1 MITIE
6 KETLKNLILKSEP
19 GFLEQLDLQMN
30 GYGTINKFANEDV
43 WVWNKE
49 RFKDINEEELTY
61 LTLKIVEG

>member
-6 KETLKNLILKSEP
+6 KTTLKNLVLKSEP
-19 GFLEQLDLQMN
+19 DFLAQINLQMN

-49 RFKDINEEELTY
+49 RFKDMDEVQLTY
-61 LTLKIVEG
+61 VILQITE